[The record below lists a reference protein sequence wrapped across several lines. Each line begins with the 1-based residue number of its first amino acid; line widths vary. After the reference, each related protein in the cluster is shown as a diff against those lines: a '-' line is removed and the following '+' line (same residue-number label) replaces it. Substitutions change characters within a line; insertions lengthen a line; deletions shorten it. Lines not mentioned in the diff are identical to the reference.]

1 MSLEVDS
8 LSEASSVRSR
18 RSFIGLSDKELL
30 KCAFSHPQTEG
41 ATEMS
46 YASEIYTLQI
56 VGSRR
61 FLISVCSVSSDKLE
75 PDDDCLKYLPGKARS
90 HHLEMMMSTEEL
102 EEEQRVQRE
111 QLAAIFQLLKENK
124 ETFGDVSEGDME
136 EQLRLY
142 SI

>member
-1 MSLEVDS
+1 MLSLTP
-8 LSEASSVRSR
+8 RP
-18 RSFIGLSDKELL
+18 KE
-30 KCAFSHPQTEG
+30 PQRAQTSTVSTFERVV
-41 ATEMS
+41 S

-102 EEEQRVQRE
+102 EEEQRSVKTTNM
-111 QLAAIFQLLKENK
+111 AATL
-124 ETFGDVSEGDME
+124 
-136 EQLRLY
+136 
-142 SI
+142 